1 MFSGPSARAIQAAL
15 PTLDARV
22 GSALDWLECAAA
34 RPRPAF
40 STSFG
45 AEDMVLLDLIV
56 CEALPI
62 DVFTLDTGRLHEET
76 HALMSE
82 VELRYGRVFELCFP
96 QAQAVHQLVALQ
108 GTNGFYRSVEAR
120 RDCCAVRKVQPLERA
135 LAGRGAWVTGQRA
148 GQSVTR
154 SALQALEPDDRLGLV
169 KVNPLHDW
177 SEAEVWAY
185 LRRHAVPVNALHA
198 RGFPSIGC
206 APCTRAVTAGEDPR
220 AGRWWWERA
229 DSRECGLHGRG
240 PGASQAASSIAMA
253 HPPSREV
260 A

>member
-1 MFSGPSARAIQAAL
+1 MSTAPAPAPSPAPIPREQRERHALALLQQAA
-15 PTLDARV
+15 
-22 GSALDWLECAAA
+22 AL
-34 RPRPAF
+34 PRPAF

-45 AEDMVLLDLIV
+45 AEDMVLLELIV
-56 CEALPI
+56 RHPLPI

-76 HALMSE
+76 HALMRE
-82 VELRYGRVFELCFP
+82 AELRYGPVFELCFP

-108 GTNGFYRSVEAR
+108 GTNGFYRSLEAR

-154 SALQALEPDDRLGLV
+154 SALQALEPDDRLGLL

-206 APCTRAVTAGEDPR
+206 APCTRAVTVGEDPR
-220 AGRWWWERA
+220 AGRWWWEQA

-240 PGASQAASSIAMA
+240 PGASQAASSIVMA